1 MKKAVAVL
9 LIIITILSLFSCGAK
24 YEPVPS
30 SEEESRVVF
39 TLKIGEEKYDVKY
52 ELYRTFFLNYRS
64 DVDGGDPSVWT
75 GEERDAAIARIN
87 ELILDRISSV
97 YAAFSHAKSIG
108 IDPYSSDVNSAI
120 SEAVRIGVEGN
131 SADIKGH
138 GDYESYLAALKKMNM
153 NYSVSELLLRYSL
166 TLDAISEYYGGKVD
180 SVLGQMPGQ
189 FEVTDEAVEEYY
201 YSDECVRIMRL
212 FFAKGIKTDA
222 ELQTYR
228 ADLENCSTPLDA
240 ALYIINTGCPVPP
253 TELIKEKAAAGTTI
267 GKYELDPAFYSEY
280 TEAAFALDSGK
291 VSDIV
296 NISGQ
301 KAASHLILKLEK
313 DTEHFELC
321 KDEIKASYISNELGK
336 RIHET
341 KVTLID
347 SVDYTD
353 VYSSLDH
360 SKISMD

>member
-1 MKKAVAVL
+1 MKKSVAVL
-9 LIIITILSLFSCGAK
+9 LIIVALFSLFSCGAK

-30 SEEESRVVF
+30 SENESRVVF
-39 TLKIGEEKYDVKY
+39 TIELGDEKYEIKY

-64 DVDGGDPSVWT
+64 DIDGGNPRVWT
-75 GEERDAAIARIN
+75 GEEKDVAIARIN
-87 ELILDRISSV
+87 ELILDRISSI
-97 YAAFSHAKSIG
+97 YAAFSHARSIG
-108 IDPYSSDVNSAI
+108 IDPYSSEINSAI
-120 SEAVRIGVEGN
+120 TESVRIGVEGN

-153 NYSVSELLLRYSL
+153 NYAVSELLLRYSF
-166 TLDAISEYYGGKVD
+166 TLDAISEYYGGKID

-189 FEVTDEAVEEYY
+189 FEVTDEALEEYY
-201 YSDECVRIMRL
+201 YGDECVRIMRL

-222 ELQTYR
+222 ELQLYR
-228 ADLENCSTPLDA
+228 AEIENCSTPIDA

-253 TELIKEKAAAGTTI
+253 TELIKDKKAAGITI
-267 GKYELDPAFYSEY
+267 GKYELDSAFYSEY

-301 KAASHLILKLEK
+301 KSASHLILRLEK
-313 DTEHFELC
+313 DAEHFELC
-321 KDEIKASYISNELGK
+321 KDEIKSSYVSNELGR
-336 RIHET
+336 RIHEA